1 MVSGLCVYVFLSWLA
16 VSRVDA
22 GSGCNEAA
30 DDPGPWVSQLDMQK
44 TEVSRGPQ
52 EGFELTLHLVGGD
65 VASSSTE
72 SVELLVTGTLTASKQ
87 HLVLKKTGTRKG
99 GIMEARTEESLPA
112 GVLDL
117 TVSLAEYNGNAHGP
131 EVMRC
136 TPQGQNFSCLRVQKA
151 LVTENQAQSP
161 GQQGQQGQQGKQGQ
175 QQRSVQ
181 TPGEMHGMHGMGHM
195 QGMHEQMQHAGH
207 SRPGDASGASG
218 LRQAM
223 PMAPP
228 LALGDVCMPGRSRC
242 PGGSSCKAGVDGFR
256 CQEPMFSGVKPE
268 SYTLTQ
274 SLRMALVGALA
285 LFLCLCTLGCFYRR
299 RFRESRTFD
308 ELPKVMGKTNL
319 DLPTLK
325 PRKYIEA
332 SDSDEEY
339 RTF

>member
-1 MVSGLCVYVFLSWLA
+1 MIFTRFCAKSG
-16 VSRVDA
+16 
-22 GSGCNEAA
+22 
-30 DDPGPWVSQLDMQK
+30 PG
-44 TEVSRGPQ
+44 
-52 EGFELTLHLVGGD
+52 
-65 VASSSTE
+65 
-72 SVELLVTGTLTASKQ
+72 
-87 HLVLKKTGTRKG
+87 
-99 GIMEARTEESLPA
+99 TEESLPA

-161 GQQGQQGQQGKQGQ
+161 GQQGKQGQ

-223 PMAPP
+223 PMAAP

-242 PGGSSCKAGVDGFR
+242 PGGSSCKAYDFAA
-256 CQEPMFSGVKPE
+256 FSPASFCKVEIHINKPP
-268 SYTLTQ
+268 
-274 SLRMALVGALA
+274 
-285 LFLCLCTLGCFYRR
+285 
-299 RFRESRTFD
+299 FRELLWQFD
-308 ELPKVMGKTNL
+308 
-319 DLPTLK
+319 
-325 PRKYIEA
+325 
-332 SDSDEEY
+332 S
-339 RTF
+339 